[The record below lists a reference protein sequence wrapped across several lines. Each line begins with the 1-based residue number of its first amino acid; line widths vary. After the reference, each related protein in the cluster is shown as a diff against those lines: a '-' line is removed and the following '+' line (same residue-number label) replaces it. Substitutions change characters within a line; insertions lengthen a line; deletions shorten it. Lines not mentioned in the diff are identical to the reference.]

1 MFWLGA
7 IAALA
12 IILVYAFVVRPVLAN
27 QPAFSAAF
35 KAEASFRDKLQAKV
49 TGWRTKIAARLLAI
63 AGVLVGCYDQLLPL
77 VSGQDWTSLTAK
89 GAGLG
94 ATRRHGCAG
103 LVVLVAAQGHREPA
117 ESSCTKDDEGVPKVV
132 DLIKPVS

>member
-77 VSGQDWTSLTAK
+77 VSGQDWTSLTQKVPGWVLPVGMVALAWLFSWLRK
-89 GAGLG
+89 V
-94 ATRRHGCAG
+94 TENPPI
-103 LVVLVAAQGHREPA
+103 VVTQ
-117 ESSCTKDDEGVPKVV
+117 KDDAGEMKVV